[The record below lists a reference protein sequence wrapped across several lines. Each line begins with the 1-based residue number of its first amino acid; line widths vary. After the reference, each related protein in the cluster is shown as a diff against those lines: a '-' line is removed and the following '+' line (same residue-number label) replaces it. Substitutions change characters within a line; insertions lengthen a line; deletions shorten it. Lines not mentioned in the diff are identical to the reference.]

1 MGRKDHQGERSD
13 EMKKR
18 IKKEMNA
25 LERIHLGTI
34 I

>member
-1 MGRKDHQGERSD
+1 MGWQDHQGKRSD
-13 EMKKR
+13 EMNMR